1 MRKESASDV
10 KAGAGAGVAHLQ
22 SSASM
27 LLLNVLVA
35 FVNIPLSVCY
45 CSYTVIRF
53 TKHDHFESI
62 SLSLSFSQ
70 LVLKVLGVTALTFG
84 NYVMMKMQRSVAIPS
99 SSISLTTAI
108 TSANTISTNLPP
120 YMKYHLMFCV
130 FFYMG
135 TLVRLFDSCILMDVW
150 DFENHT
156 EGISQALVVVLKWY
170 EGEHHS
176 HHQFLS
182 FSVLCTLFFPLLFQ
196 VIFHD
201 TFLVYPVGSG
211 FWFAC
216 FTSLLIVVVYHR
228 SLPMGLTLIYY
239 MALCFLLFHGSRLRR
254 DIQKQQ
260 QAVEKEEIV
269 KSAANHLNEFDEN
282 MRSMVGNVAHDLKTP
297 LASFMTGLDS
307 VCQYIQE
314 GRAIVESAEKD
325 PMPFDQVGPQ
335 TSLSSIGNLRAIFDN
350 CLECLSSMSDT
361 NNFML
366 MTIHRCI
373 DYAKA
378 SKGLKLVPKLETL
391 NLMETLS
398 LPLQCMKNIQ
408 SRISINFHPIPTQI
422 FSYIITDKQWLQE
435 NVLCLLSNAVKY
447 SNGGHVNLRV
457 ALEEVDVLHHGESV
471 KVSAKGSHR
480 SARVFGG
487 MKATSRDISDDEGL
501 VQARNP
507 SRVTNDHGC
516 HNLGENIGTS
526 RAHNTIRSLNMS
538 ASHSRRMTELQKLVM
553 LRVEV
558 EDEGIGMP
566 EQAMADLFS
575 AFKQTQRLAGGTGLG
590 LFSLAKRMEA
600 LQGHCGVMKRRDG
613 RSGSLFW
620 FRFPYRED
628 RITTHHKAP
637 CSPRLGQVHGSSA
650 SVPLQSSAVSITSH
664 GRGRC
669 SASPRSSF
677 IRPSGQRSSFAL
689 RTHLCTTVSE
699 DNPCE
704 MEKNGRGRVLL
715 VEDTP
720 SIVKMTSMMLKR
732 NGYVVTVAENGA
744 EALEL
749 IQKEI
754 DRKRL
759 VVVAESVACDGA
771 SLCDTLVE
779 NNHSP
784 NISILRPVFDIILMD
799 LQMPVMD
806 GLEATRRLR
815 DLEKRLS
822 QYHCLDGSTQVDD
835 SATMTTV
842 EQSSNLLLRHKVIGV
857 SANDDEET
865 EHAMMEVGFDACLPK
880 PFTVDMLQE
889 VVEDLD
895 LNPSGSHN

>member
-228 SLPMGLTLIYY
+228 SLPM
-239 MALCFLLFHGSRLRR
+239 
-254 DIQKQQ
+254 
-260 QAVEKEEIV
+260 
-269 KSAANHLNEFDEN
+269 
-282 MRSMVGNVAHDLKTP
+282 
-297 LASFMTGLDS
+297 
-307 VCQYIQE
+307 
-314 GRAIVESAEKD
+314 
-325 PMPFDQVGPQ
+325 
-335 TSLSSIGNLRAIFDN
+335 
-350 CLECLSSMSDT
+350 
-361 NNFML
+361 
-366 MTIHRCI
+366 
-373 DYAKA
+373 
-378 SKGLKLVPKLETL
+378 
-391 NLMETLS
+391 
-398 LPLQCMKNIQ
+398 
-408 SRISINFHPIPTQI
+408 
-422 FSYIITDKQWLQE
+422 
-435 NVLCLLSNAVKY
+435 
-447 SNGGHVNLRV
+447 
-457 ALEEVDVLHHGESV
+457 ESV

-553 LRVEV
+553 LR
-558 EDEGIGMP
+558 
-566 EQAMADLFS
+566 
-575 AFKQTQRLAGGTGLG
+575 
-590 LFSLAKRMEA
+590 
-600 LQGHCGVMKRRDG
+600 
-613 RSGSLFW
+613 
-620 FRFPYRED
+620 
-628 RITTHHKAP
+628 
-637 CSPRLGQVHGSSA
+637 
-650 SVPLQSSAVSITSH
+650 SSAVSITSH

-689 RTHLCTTVSE
+689 RRGSHLCTTVSE

-704 MEKNGRGRVLL
+704 MEKNGL
-715 VEDTP
+715 
-720 SIVKMTSMMLKR
+720 
-732 NGYVVTVAENGA
+732 
-744 EALEL
+744 
-749 IQKEI
+749 
-754 DRKRL
+754 
-759 VVVAESVACDGA
+759 
-771 SLCDTLVE
+771 
-779 NNHSP
+779 
-784 NISILRPVFDIILMD
+784 
-799 LQMPVMD
+799 
-806 GLEATRRLR
+806 
-815 DLEKRLS
+815 
-822 QYHCLDGSTQVDD
+822 DD